1 MHREDRKI
9 ALKRTEYLGIAKM
22 GFNADNTEPHL
33 LRFMLQKRGS
43 GTEKLAASRKT
54 GSSCLK
60 ILNFS
65 EVFY

>member
-1 MHREDRKI
+1 MHREDGKI
-9 ALKRTEYLGIAKM
+9 TLKRTEYLEIAKM
-22 GFNADNTEPHL
+22 GFNADTEPHL
-33 LRFMLQKRGS
+33 LRFILQKRGS

-54 GSSCLK
+54 GSNCLK